1 MILYL
6 DTSALVKLYV
16 EERGTEVAASA
27 VEKATR
33 VATSRV
39 TYAEA
44 RAAFARAR
52 REGIVTAS
60 LLREVVDRLDADWAR
75 YDIVEVTEPLVR
87 RAGALA
93 EKRALRGFDSIQL
106 ASALEAL
113 RGVRGVFLCWDERLA
128 RAATA
133 ERLHLFD

>member
-6 DTSALVKLYV
+6 DTSALVKIYV
-16 EERGTEVAASA
+16 AERGTDVTASA
-27 VEKATR
+27 VEQASR

-44 RAAFARAR
+44 RAAFARAK

-60 LLREVVDRLDADWAR
+60 MLREVVDRLDADWAR
-75 YDIVEVTEPLVR
+75 YDVVEVTEPLAR

-93 EKRALRGFDSIQL
+93 EKRALRGFDAIHL
-106 ASALEAL
+106 ASALETL
-113 RGVRGVFLCWDERLA
+113 RGVRGAFLCWDDRLA
-128 RAATA
+128 RAAKA
-133 ERLHLFD
+133 ERLRLVG

>member
-1 MILYL
+1 VILHL
-6 DTSALVKLYV
+6 DTSALAKLYV
-16 EERGTEVAASA
+16 EERGTDVASSA
-27 VEKATR
+27 VEKAAR

-39 TYAEA
+39 TYAEG
-44 RAAFARAR
+44 RAAFAGAR
-52 REGIVTAS
+52 RECIVTAS
-60 LLREVVDRLDADWAR
+60 MLREVVERLDADWAR
-75 YDIVEVTEPLVR
+75 YDVVEVTEPLVR

-113 RGVRGVFLCWDERLA
+113 RGVRGAFLCWDERLA

-133 ERLHLFD
+133 ERLRLVA

>member
-1 MILYL
+1 VIVYL
-6 DTSALVKLYV
+6 DTSAVVKLYV
-16 EERGTEVAASA
+16 EEHGTDIASSA
-27 VEKATR
+27 VDRATR

-52 REGIVTAS
+52 REGVLTPS
-60 LLREVVDRLDADWAR
+60 MLRAVVDRFDADWGS
-75 YDIVEVTEPLVR
+75 YDVVEVTEPLVR

-113 RGVRGVFLCWDERLA
+113 RGVHGVFLCWDDRLA
-128 RAATA
+128 RAAKA
-133 ERLHLFD
+133 ERLRLAA

>member
-16 EERGTEVAASA
+16 EEDGTDVSSSA
-27 VEKATR
+27 VERASR
-33 VATSRV
+33 VVTSRV

-52 REGIVTAS
+52 RERVLTAS
-60 LLREVVDRLDADWAR
+60 MLRTVVERLDADWAS
-75 YDIVEVTEPLVR
+75 YDAVEVTEPLVR
-87 RAGALA
+87 RAGILA
-93 EKRALRGFDSIQL
+93 EKRGLRGFDSIHL

-113 RGVRGVFLCWDERLA
+113 RGVSGTFLCWDERLA
-128 RAATA
+128 RAARA
-133 ERLHLFD
+133 ERLSLFE

>member
-16 EERGTEVAASA
+16 EERGTDVAASA

-33 VATSRV
+33 VATCRV
-39 TYAEA
+39 TYVEA
-44 RAAFARAR
+44 RATFARAR
-52 REGIVTAS
+52 REGIVTAPA
-60 LLREVVDRLDADWAR
+60 LREIVDRLDADWAR

-93 EKRALRGFDSIQL
+93 ERRAPRGFDSIQL
-106 ASALEAL
+106 ASALETL
-113 RGVRGVFLCWDERLA
+113 RGVRGAFLYWDERLA
-128 RAATA
+128 RAAKA
-133 ERLHLFD
+133 ERLRLAG

>member
-16 EERGTEVAASA
+16 EEHGTDVTSSA

-33 VATSRV
+33 VATSRI

-52 REGIVTAS
+52 REGIVTAAM
-60 LLREVVDRLDADWAR
+60 LREVVERLDADWAR
-75 YDIVEVTEPLVR
+75 YDVVELTEPLVR

-113 RGVRGVFLCWDERLA
+113 RGVRGAFLCWDERLA
-128 RAATA
+128 RAAKA
-133 ERLHLFD
+133 ERLRLVA